1 MFIGSKMKI
10 DNSQRCVNII
20 NLKKVQMK
28 TPKNIE
34 GYERLRIGAYI
45 RKWRNIKD
53 VKQKQLAAALRISE
67 AAISNIENDLTDIT
81 LSQIEDIAIA
91 LNVPFEDMFADPGEK
106 IYQSAEQSKEI
117 RTEQVM
123 EKDLIYTLLGTI
135 QKKDQQWESWMQ
147 KMMEKLEGIRSV
159 S

>member
-1 MFIGSKMKI
+1 
-10 DNSQRCVNII
+10 
-20 NLKKVQMK
+20 MK

-34 GYERLRIGAYI
+34 GYERIRIGAHI

-53 VKQKQLAAALRISE
+53 VKQKQLAGALRVSE
-67 AAISNIENDLTDIT
+67 AAISNMENDLTDIT

-91 LNVPFEDMFADPGEK
+91 LNVPFEDMFTDPGEK
-106 IYQSAEQSKEI
+106 IYQTTEQTREN
-117 RTEQVM
+117 RMEQVM
-123 EKDLIYTLLGTI
+123 EKDLLYTLLGTL
-135 QKKDQQWESWMQ
+135 QKKEQQWENWME